1 MNIISDKKS
10 KPKPEPKE
18 KTKAVRDYEAIKER
32 AQLTYFDADK
42 KEVKSL
48 KEILAKTKEIQEVYI
63 PILGCKL
70 KIGHIN
76 MLEFSEIVTIDDK
89 NKMAI
94 EMLFRLLH
102 SADPAVALEDIQQL
116 PFQITTAIIEQV
128 MGGGLGFPTDTT

>member
-1 MNIISDKKS
+1 VNIIPDKKS
-10 KPKPEPKE
+10 KPEPKE
-18 KTKAVRDYEAIKER
+18 KAKAIKDYEAIKEK

-48 KEILAKTKEIQEVYI
+48 KEILEKTKQIQEVYI

-76 MLEFSEIVTIDDK
+76 MLEFSEIVAIDDK
-89 NKMAI
+89 NEMAI

-102 SADPAVALEDIQQL
+102 SGDPTVILEDIQQL